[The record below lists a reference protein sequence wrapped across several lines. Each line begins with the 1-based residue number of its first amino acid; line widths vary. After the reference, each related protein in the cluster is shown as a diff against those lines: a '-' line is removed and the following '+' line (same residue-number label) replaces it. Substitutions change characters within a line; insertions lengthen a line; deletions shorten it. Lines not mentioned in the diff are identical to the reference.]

1 MTDERL
7 KWYKQQ
13 RKEIRDILRTLTDG
27 EHIYYLLGTAEA
39 MKELEEEAK
48 QKAK

>member
-1 MTDERL
+1 MPDERL

-13 RKEIRDILRTLTDG
+13 RKEIQDILRTLTDG
-27 EHIYYLLGTAEA
+27 EHIYYLLGSRKA

-48 QKAK
+48 QKTK